1 MILHIPSFF
10 PDIKW
15 LLALKYTYMVNC
27 YKKKQR
33 EAKQSEMRWT
43 QNEREGQRMHSS
55 DSQCPLLLAS
65 CMMHVFP
72 TIDHQN
78 TCAKHLIKDRSPS
91 FFLHFCTCTMI
102 YILIYSH
109 NEKNKKADVQ
119 TYKHQHIKHQISKT
133 CRQGLKAP
141 PLKKEI
147 ASTDAFI
154 TCSSYK

>member
-1 MILHIPSFF
+1 
-10 PDIKW
+10 
-15 LLALKYTYMVNC
+15 
-27 YKKKQR
+27 
-33 EAKQSEMRWT
+33 MRWT
-43 QNEREGQRMHSS
+43 QKEREGQRMHSS

-109 NEKNKKADVQ
+109 NKKNKKADVQ

-141 PLKKEI
+141 PLKRRQLPLMHSSH
-147 ASTDAFI
+147 AVLTSNWAQLNFI
-154 TCSSYK
+154 YLFLFIFLGGITLKA